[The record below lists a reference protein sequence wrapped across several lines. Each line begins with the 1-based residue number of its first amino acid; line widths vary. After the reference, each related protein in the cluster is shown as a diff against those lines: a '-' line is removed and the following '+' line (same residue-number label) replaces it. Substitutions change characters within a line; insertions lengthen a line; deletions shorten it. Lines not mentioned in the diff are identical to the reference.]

1 MIKVVRTVALAAAIT
16 AAWSAPASAQVGV
29 GHRVEN
35 LVVPGSAQNEARKV
49 KVHLWYPAEA
59 GAYAAAPKTTYTSS
73 LYGRPLIADRW
84 DPLSWKLDAELAHET
99 SAVDPQFGRLP
110 VIVFSHGSV
119 NDPIDYAW
127 TLEEI
132 ARAGFVVAAPYH
144 VNNTQDDVR
153 IDYINQQAGTQLFA
167 CDDGR
172 PGPCSRTDNPRS
184 IQDRVRDI
192 SAILDALPSWFPGRV
207 DVARAG
213 VMGHSRGTVSV
224 LAAAGGPSASGGNYG
239 PERRVR
245 AVMGM
250 AIGLQPLINLVNLAN
265 ITVPTL
271 LVAGGKDRNSLQS
284 LSEAAYQAIPSV
296 DKRFVVLPNATH
308 RSFDSTYCAQLQ
320 SAATIAYGNPR
331 AILDAYSVPLIGASA
346 PGLVSGKAVHYC
358 AASYFTTPVVELL
371 KTTANS
377 EYPPAVNDVCS
388 TTSIPCTGLDTEAV
402 KNQMVALAV
411 DFFSA
416 KLARAAGGEVAA
428 TVPAT
433 LALTLGTPAS
443 FGAFTPGVAKEYT
456 ASMTANVISTAGDAT
471 LSVADPSANAT
482 GYLVN
487 GAFAL
492 PQPLQGLGVVKTYAG
507 PVSNDG
513 VTITFKQAIGANDAL
528 RTGTY
533 SKTLTFTL
541 STTSP

>member
-1 MIKVVRTVALAAAIT
+1 MIKIVRAVAVAAAFIG
-16 AAWSAPASAQVGV
+16 ACAAPASAQVGV

-35 LVVPGSAQNEARKV
+35 LVVPGSAQNEPRKV

-59 GAYAAAPKTTYTSS
+59 AAYAAAPKTVYTSG
-73 LYGRPLIADRW
+73 LYGRPLLADRW
-84 DPLSWKLDAELAHET
+84 DPLAWKIDAQVARET
-99 SAVDPQFGRLP
+99 AAVDPQSGRLP

-127 TLEEI
+127 TLELI

-153 IDYINQQAGTQLFA
+153 IDYINQQAGTQLFG

-192 SAILDALPSWFPGRV
+192 SAILDALPGWFGGRV

-224 LAAAGGPSASGGNYG
+224 LAAAGGPSATGGTYE

-250 AIGLQPLINLVNLAN
+250 AIGLQPLINLVNLTN

-271 LVAGGKDRNSLQS
+271 LVAGGKDRNSVQA
-284 LSEAAYQAIPSV
+284 LSEGAYAAIPSA
-296 DKRFVVLPNATH
+296 DKRFAALPDATH
-308 RSFDSTYCAQLQ
+308 RSYDSTYCAQLQ
-320 SAATIAYGNPR
+320 SAATIAYNNPR

-371 KTTANS
+371 KTTPNA
-377 EYPPAVNDVCS
+377 EYPPALNDVCS
-388 TTSIPCTGLDTEAV
+388 TTSIPCTGLDTEQV
-402 KNQMVALAV
+402 KDQMVALAV
-411 DFFSA
+411 EFFSA
-416 KLARAAGGEVAA
+416 KLARAAGGDVGGN
-428 TVPAT
+428 VPAT
-433 LALTLGTPAS
+433 LALTVGPPAT
-443 FGAFTPGVAKEYT
+443 FGAFTAGVAKTYLATTT
-456 ASMTANVISTAGDAT
+456 ATVTSTAGDAT
-471 LSVADPSANAT
+471 LSSSDPGHLT
-482 GYLVN
+482 N

-492 PQPLQGLGVVKTYAG
+492 PQPLQVSFSKSTWSG
-507 PVSNDG
+507 PTSNEP
-513 VTITFKQAIGANDAL
+513 VTITFTQPIGASDAL
-528 RTGTY
+528 RTGSYT
-533 SKTLTFTL
+533 KTLTFTL